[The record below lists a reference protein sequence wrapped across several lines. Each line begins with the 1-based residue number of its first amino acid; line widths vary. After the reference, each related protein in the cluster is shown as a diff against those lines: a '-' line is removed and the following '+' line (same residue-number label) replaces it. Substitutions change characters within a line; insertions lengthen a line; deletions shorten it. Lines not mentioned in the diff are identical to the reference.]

1 MKKNI
6 TFAAILC
13 VGLAVTSCGSSRK
26 VHGCDY
32 PDLKENSEIHVS
44 GLEISRSDSGM
55 EASRGGDD
63 LDQQYLILSD
73 AQQRLVRDNNRF
85 ALNLFGKLSGH
96 DSKVVSPLSV
106 TWLMAM
112 LANGACGETRRE
124 IMETIGA
131 DSVSVAEMN
140 DFYHCLS
147 EYLQKADKSVTL
159 NIANYIAL
167 NNRFR
172 LQDAFSRTLMAKYGA
187 GIERLDFSSQKAVDI
202 INCWCKE
209 HTGGMIPE
217 VIDGLEPSA
226 VSCVLNAIFFN
237 GAWQDKF
244 DKKETRLERF
254 QGYTRDIK
262 RVQMMHRNDKML
274 YIDNDTYAAVNLPYG
289 KGNYSMTVLLPNAGK
304 GIGEVVG
311 KMGVGELENMR
322 RKMDECYV
330 DLKLPRFTTEVDLTL
345 NDIIGKL
352 GAPTMFTSGADFSSF
367 ADGDLHVSKMFQ
379 KAKIE
384 VNEEGTKAAAVTG
397 AVVALAMLEPNEP
410 RHVEFHADRPFVYII
425 TESTTGA
432 ILFIGQFTGSEI

>member
-6 TFAAILC
+6 TYAAILC
-13 VGLAVTSCGSSRK
+13 AGLAVASCGSSRK

-32 PDLKENSEIHVS
+32 PDLKENSEIRAS
-44 GLEISRSDSGM
+44 GLEISRSDDGM

-63 LDQQYLILSD
+63 LDPQYLTLSD
-73 AQQRLVRDNNRF
+73 AQQRLVRNNNQF
-85 ALNLFGKLSGH
+85 AFRLFGQLSGL

-106 TWLMAM
+106 TYLMAM
-112 LANGACGETRRE
+112 LANGACGETREE

-140 DFYHCLS
+140 DFYHHLT
-147 EYLQKADKSVTL
+147 EYLQKADKSATL

-167 NNRFR
+167 NNRFQ
-172 LQDAFSRTLMAKYGA
+172 LQDAFSETLTTKYGA
-187 GIERLDFSSQKAVDI
+187 GVDRLNFSSQKAVDI
-202 INCWCKE
+202 INGWCKQ
-209 HTGGMIPE
+209 HTDGMIPE
-217 VIDGLEPSA
+217 VIDRLEPEA

-237 GAWQDKF
+237 GSWQDKF
-244 DKKETRLERF
+244 DKKETKQERF

-262 RVQMMHRNDKML
+262 CVQMMHRNDKMSYL
-274 YIDNDTYAAVNLPYG
+274 DNDTYAAVNLPYG
-289 KGNYSMTVLLPNAGK
+289 NGSYSMTILLPNAGK
-304 GIGEVVG
+304 SIDDMMG

-330 DLKLPRFTTEVDLTL
+330 DLKLPRFTTELDLTL

-352 GAPTMFTSGADFSSF
+352 GAPTMFSSSADFSCF

-384 VNEEGTKAAAVTG
+384 VSEEGTKAAAVTG
-397 AVVALAMLEPNEP
+397 AVMALAMLEPNEP
-410 RHVEFHADRPFVYII
+410 RHVEFHANRPFVYII

-432 ILFIGQFTGSEI
+432 ILFMGQFTGSEI